1 MFNHVEIHLQYSTT
15 KASILSRFSFASA
28 EAPHDPASHN
38 PTFFS
43 LLLGQSP
50 PPPTYSICRIPNSP
64 DMDSLINV
72 GSTLGISLPLQ
83 LPARALAMPV
93 FRPRPPVPFVPARY
107 FGSHNLRS
115 DHFHL
120 LLTSRH
126 GTSKMMLLCTVNR
139 FSNIQLDAYTRKR
152 DFSLASIPDLELFSG
167 CMS

>member
-107 FGSHNLRS
+107 FGSPNLRS
-115 DHFHL
+115 DRFQL

-152 DFSLASIPDLELFSG
+152 DFSLASIPDLELFGG